1 MKQFHSFKNIL
12 MDDVQ
17 HHQFLYW
24 VKVLWISLY
33 EAENDKLLRQGDSP
47 FIFLFT
53 IWFVQVPEKYFTKLC
68 SSCSLTK
75 FCGIHF
81 IKCRML
87 KADIATLILICIN
100 NCSYELFSQN
110 IFASLT
116 RVLNIAL
123 VTQACE
129 YVWMCL
135 MPEYAEYAWLCENM
149 HECA

>member
-1 MKQFHSFKNIL
+1 
-12 MDDVQ
+12 
-17 HHQFLYW
+17 
-24 VKVLWISLY
+24 
-33 EAENDKLLRQGDSP
+33 
-47 FIFLFT
+47 
-53 IWFVQVPEKYFTKLC
+53 
-68 SSCSLTK
+68 
-75 FCGIHF
+75 
-81 IKCRML
+81 ML

-135 MPEYAEYAWLCENM
+135 MPEYAEYTWLCENM